1 MALAGD
7 LDAFREQALD
17 KGEYVSS
24 GAITYWEGL
33 DDLFGAAGFDR
44 WLLRYVPV
52 YVAPLAAIALLAAA
66 VVRRPRPELVPV
78 ALFAAA
84 AIAPALPRAS
94 YLQMSDAM
102 PVCALAIAVSVEA
115 LRSGETR
122 ASTRRIVRPAAIALA
137 AVLVIAGTAGLLRT
151 PLQQFSDGASSSSL
165 PHLSGV
171 VLTDLRAAGVREQA
185 EAIRSADAGRAGRCC
200 CCRTPR
206 SCT

>member
-1 MALAGD
+1 M
-7 LDAFREQALD
+7 
-17 KGEYVSS
+17 
-24 GAITYWEGL
+24 
-33 DDLFGAAGFDR
+33 
-44 WLLRYVPV
+44 PV

-78 ALFAAA
+78 GLFAAA

-137 AVLVIAGTAGLLRT
+137 AVLVIAGTAGLPRT

-171 VLTDLRAAGVREQA
+171 VSDRTCGPRVCASRPRRSEVRTRE
-185 EAIRSADAGRAGRCC
+185 RAGRCC